1 MNGPGVGEAVY
12 LITPAGASIG
22 ARVKDAATGSFL
34 LRIEDAESDPRELL
48 ADAAVSLEFTNLRG
62 VCRVPGTAEA
72 ATDPGALRV
81 TTTGDAEL
89 IQRRDYYR
97 VEAFVPVTYQ
107 PYGPDG
113 HTVTANTLDVSG
125 GGFRVAAAEGLSL
138 WDMLRFTLDLG
149 EGEDPV
155 QAIAQAVREVGDDDT
170 FGMRFVEILERERQ
184 RLVRWVFAR
193 ERAARQIA
201 RHP

>member
-1 MNGPGVGEAVY
+1 VNGPRVGEAVQ
-12 LITPAGASIG
+12 LITPAGATLG
-22 ARVKDAATGSFL
+22 ARVKDANTGSFL
-34 LRIEDAESDPRELL
+34 LRLEDAESDPRDLL
-48 ADAAVSLEFTNLRG
+48 ADETVSLEFTNLRG

-72 ATDPGALRV
+72 AADPGALRV
-81 TTTGDAEL
+81 TTTGAVEL

-125 GGFRVAAAEGLSL
+125 GGFRIAAAEGVRLG
-138 WDMLRFTLDLG
+138 DMLRFTLELG
-149 EGEDPV
+149 EGEESV
-155 QAIAQAVREVGDDDT
+155 QAIAQAVREADEDS

-193 ERAARQIA
+193 ERLARQIA

>member
-1 MNGPGVGEAVY
+1 VNGPRVGEAVH
-12 LITPAGASIG
+12 LITEAGATIG

-34 LRIEDAESDPRELL
+34 LRIDEGESDPRELL
-48 ADAAVSLEFTNLRG
+48 ADRTVNLEFTNLRG
-62 VCRVPGTAEA
+62 VCRIPGTAEA
-72 ATDPGALRV
+72 APDPGALRV
-81 TTTGDAEL
+81 TATGSVEL

-113 HTVTANTLDVSG
+113 LTVTANTLDVSG
-125 GGFRVAAAEGLSL
+125 GGFRLAAAEAVQL
-138 WDMLRFTLDLG
+138 WDMLRFTLELG
-149 EGEDPV
+149 EGEEPV
-155 QAIAQAVREVGDDDT
+155 QAIAQAVREAGDDE
-170 FGMRFVEILERERQ
+170 FGMRFVEIVEQERQ

>member
-1 MNGPGVGEAVY
+1 VNGPRVGEAVQ
-12 LITPAGASIG
+12 LITGTGATIG

-34 LRIEDAESDPRELL
+34 LRIEDADSDPGELL
-48 ADAAVSLEFTNLRG
+48 AYKAVSLEFTNLRG
-62 VCRVPGTAEA
+62 VCRIPGTAEA
-72 ATDPGALRV
+72 AGDTGALRV
-81 TTTGDAEL
+81 TATGAVEL

-97 VEAFVPVTYQ
+97 VEAFVPITYQ

-113 HTVTANTLDVSG
+113 YTVTANTLDVSG
-125 GGFRVAAAEGLSL
+125 GGFRIAAAEGLRL
-138 WDMLRFTLDLG
+138 WDMLRFTLELG

-155 QAIAQAVREVGDDDT
+155 QAIAQAVREAGEDE

-193 ERAARQIA
+193 ERAARQIV

>member
-1 MNGPGVGEAVY
+1 VNGPRVGEAVH
-12 LITPAGASIG
+12 LITEAGATIG

-34 LRIEDAESDPRELL
+34 LRLDEGESDPRELL
-48 ADAAVSLEFTNLRG
+48 ADRTVNLEFTNLRG
-62 VCRVPGTAEA
+62 VCRIPGTAEA
-72 ATDPGALRV
+72 APDPGALRV
-81 TTTGDAEL
+81 TATGSVEL

-97 VEAFVPVTYQ
+97 VEAFVPVNYQ

-113 HTVTANTLDVSG
+113 LTVTANTLDVSG
-125 GGFRVAAAEGLSL
+125 GGFRLAAAEAVQL
-138 WDMLRFTLDLG
+138 WDMLRFTLELG
-149 EGEDPV
+149 EGEEPV
-155 QAIAQAVREVGDDDT
+155 QAIAQAVREAGDDE
-170 FGMRFVEILERERQ
+170 FGMRFVEIVERERQ

>member
-1 MNGPGVGEAVY
+1 MNGPRVGEAVY
-12 LITPAGASIG
+12 VVTQAGASIG
-22 ARVKDAATGSFL
+22 ARVKDTATGSFL
-34 LRIEDAESDPRELL
+34 LRLEDGESDPRELL
-48 ADAAVSLEFTNLRG
+48 ADRAVNLEFTNLRG
-62 VCRVPGTAEA
+62 VCRISGTAEA
-72 ATDPGALRV
+72 AADPSGLRV
-81 TTTGDAEL
+81 QTTGDAEL

-113 HTVTANTLDVSG
+113 ATVTANTLDVSG
-125 GGFRVAAAEGLSL
+125 GGFRIAAAEGLQL
-138 WDMLRFTLDLG
+138 WDMLRFTLELG

-155 QAIAQAVREVGDDDT
+155 QAIAQAVREADEDS

>member
-1 MNGPGVGEAVY
+1 MNGPRVGETVHVIA
-12 LITPAGASIG
+12 ASGATMG

-34 LRIEDAESDPRELL
+34 LRFDEAASDPRELL
-48 ADAAVSLEFTNLRG
+48 AGTSVNVEFTNLRG
-62 VCRVPGTAEA
+62 VCRIPGTAEA
-72 ATDPGALRV
+72 APEPAALRV
-81 TTTGDAEL
+81 TATGDVEL

-97 VEAFVPVTYQ
+97 VEAFVPVTYE

-113 HTVTANTLDVSG
+113 LSVTANTLDVSG
-125 GGFRVAAAEGLSL
+125 GGFRIGAAEALRLG
-138 WDMLRFTLDLG
+138 DMMRFTLELG
-149 EGEDPV
+149 EGEEPV
-155 QAIAQAVREVGDDDT
+155 QAVAQAVREAGDAE

>member
-1 MNGPGVGEAVY
+1 VNGPRVGEAVHV
-12 LITPAGASIG
+12 ITPGGATIG
-22 ARVKDAATGSFL
+22 ARVKDAGTGSFL
-34 LRIEDAESDPRELL
+34 LRIEDADSDPRELL
-48 ADAAVSLEFTNLRG
+48 ADATVSLEFTNLRG
-62 VCRVPGTAEA
+62 VCRIPGTAQAEA
-72 ATDPGALRV
+72 DAGALRV
-81 TTTGDAEL
+81 DTTGDAEL

-113 HTVTANTLDVSG
+113 ATVTANTLDVSG
-125 GGFRVAAAEGLSL
+125 GGFRISGAEGLRL
-138 WDMLRFTLDLG
+138 WDMLRFTLELS

-155 QAIAQAVREVGDDDT
+155 QAIAQAVREADEDA
-170 FGMRFVEILERERQ
+170 FGMRFVEIVERERQ

>member
-1 MNGPGVGEAVY
+1 VKGPGVGQAVQV
-12 LITPAGASIG
+12 ITRNGAAIG
-22 ARVKDAATGSFL
+22 ARVKDKSAGGFL
-34 LRIEDAESDPRELL
+34 LRLSGGDGGDPLELL
-48 ADAAVSLEFTNLRG
+48 EDKAVSLEFTNLRG
-62 VCRVPGTAEA
+62 VCRIPGTAEA
-72 ATDPGALRV
+72 APDPGALRV
-81 TTTGDAEL
+81 TATGSVEL

-113 HTVTANTLDVSG
+113 LTVTANTLDVSG
-125 GGFRVAAAEGLSL
+125 GGFRLAAAEAVQL
-138 WDMLRFTLDLG
+138 WDMLRFTLELG
-149 EGEDPV
+149 EGEEPV
-155 QAIAQAVREVGDDDT
+155 QAIAQAVREAGDDE
-170 FGMRFVEILERERQ
+170 FGMRFVEIVERERQ

>member
-1 MNGPGVGEAVY
+1 VNGPRVGEAVH
-12 LITPAGASIG
+12 LITEAGATIG

-34 LRIEDAESDPRELL
+34 LRLDEGESDPRELL
-48 ADAAVSLEFTNLRG
+48 ADRTVNLEFTNLRG
-62 VCRVPGTAEA
+62 VCRIPGTAEA
-72 ATDPGALRV
+72 APDPGALRV
-81 TTTGDAEL
+81 TATGSVEL

-113 HTVTANTLDVSG
+113 LTVTANTLDVSG
-125 GGFRVAAAEGLSL
+125 GGFRLAAAEAVQL
-138 WDMLRFTLDLG
+138 WDMLRFTLELG
-149 EGEDPV
+149 EGEEPV
-155 QAIAQAVREVGDDDT
+155 QAIAQSVREAGDDE
-170 FGMRFVEILERERQ
+170 FGMRFVEIVEQERQ

>member
-1 MNGPGVGEAVY
+1 MTGPRVGEAVH
-12 LITPAGASIG
+12 LITPAGATIG

-34 LRIEDAESDPRELL
+34 LRIEDADSDPRDLL

-62 VCRVPGTAEA
+62 VCRIPGTAQA
-72 ATDPGALRV
+72 APDPGGLRV
-81 TTTGDAEL
+81 DITGDVEL

-97 VEAFVPVTYQ
+97 VESFVPVTYQ

-113 HTVTANTLDVSG
+113 ATVTANTLDVSG
-125 GGFRVAAAEGLSL
+125 GGFRIAAAEGLRL
-138 WDMLRFTLDLG
+138 WDMLRFTLELG

-155 QAIAQAVREVGDDDT
+155 QAIAQAVREADEDA
-170 FGMRFVEILERERQ
+170 FGMRFVEIVERERQ

-193 ERAARQIA
+193 ERLARQIA

>member
-1 MNGPGVGEAVY
+1 VTGPRVGEAVHV
-12 LITPAGASIG
+12 ITPAGATIG
-22 ARVKDAATGSFL
+22 ARVKYASTGSFL
-34 LRIEDAESDPRELL
+34 LRIEDADSDPRELL
-48 ADAAVSLEFTNLRG
+48 AHETVSLEFTNLRG
-62 VCRVPGTAEA
+62 VCRIAGTAQA
-72 ATDPGALRV
+72 VADSLRV
-81 TTTGDAEL
+81 DTTGEAEL

-113 HTVTANTLDVSG
+113 ATVTANTLDVSG
-125 GGFRVAAAEGLSL
+125 GGFRIADAEGLRL
-138 WDMLRFTLDLG
+138 WDMLRFTLELG

-155 QAIAQAVREVGDDDT
+155 QAVAQAVREADEDA
-170 FGMRFVEILERERQ
+170 FGMRFVEIVERERQ

-193 ERAARQIA
+193 ERLARQIT